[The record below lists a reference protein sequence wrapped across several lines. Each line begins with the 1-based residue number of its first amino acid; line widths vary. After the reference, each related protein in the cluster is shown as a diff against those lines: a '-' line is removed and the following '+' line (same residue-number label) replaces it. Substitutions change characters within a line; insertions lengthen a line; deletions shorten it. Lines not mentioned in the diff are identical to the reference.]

1 MVLLQDIL
9 DLADTH
15 LCNVSSAV
23 VCRKLSSIGRR
34 VLSIESFSAYQGHC
48 TTVHH
53 CVSIFLEVALFSPKS
68 ICYICIFTDGPEA
81 SWEARWQHPKPNLDY
96 NPKDCADNFVTANGL
111 SRQQVH
117 DRQKELWFII
127 KYERLNTQHM
137 YVCFLLAVFI
147 SS

>member
-1 MVLLQDIL
+1 MSRLLCCRVPK
-9 DLADTH
+9 T
-15 LCNVSSAV
+15 V
-23 VCRKLSSIGRR
+23 VDWPARALHRIIFSLSRS
-34 VLSIESFSAYQGHC
+34 L
-48 TTVHH
+48 HH
-53 CVSIFLEVALFSPKS
+53 CPPVSIFLEVAVFSPTS

-117 DRQKELWFII
+117 DRQKPLWFII

-137 YVCFLLAVFI
+137 HVCFLLTVFI